1 MSRDA
6 AHSNPK
12 SKPTHSVPK
21 RNLETF
27 DSTHGPASAHS
38 GAPPAPPAQ
47 PWAGERRR
55 GRPQDPASAGSSDLG
70 VAGPRAVTSDPR
82 IPAAPCT
89 PTPRPLEGRC
99 HPGAQPVSGRPE
111 PASGSHVCRPGRR
124 LPVSPAASLVPT
136 ASSAS
141 KLPHLLHG
149 QKLEERK
156 DQMPVQKVRDA
167 RRQVVLRH
175 LAGGKESVSAKTLL
189 KHRPKADKLRIAHVH
204 SRSR

>member
-1 MSRDA
+1 MRRTATPNPSPRTQFLRETLKLSTAPTARRARTPVPLPPRQRSLGRESADA
-6 AHSNPK
+6 A
-12 SKPTHSVPK
+12 
-21 RNLETF
+21 
-27 DSTHGPASAHS
+27 
-38 GAPPAPPAQ
+38 APRIQ
-47 PWAGERRR
+47 HH
-55 GRPQDPASAGSSDLG
+55 AGSSDLG

-82 IPAAPCT
+82 IPAASCT

-204 SRSR
+204 SRSC

>member
-1 MSRDA
+1 MRRTATPNPSPRTQFLRETLKLSTAPTARRARTPVPLPPRQRSLGRESADA
-6 AHSNPK
+6 A
-12 SKPTHSVPK
+12 
-21 RNLETF
+21 
-27 DSTHGPASAHS
+27 
-38 GAPPAPPAQ
+38 APRIQ
-47 PWAGERRR
+47 HH
-55 GRPQDPASAGSSDLG
+55 AGSSDLG

-189 KHRPKADKLRIAHVH
+189 KHRPKADKLRTAHVH